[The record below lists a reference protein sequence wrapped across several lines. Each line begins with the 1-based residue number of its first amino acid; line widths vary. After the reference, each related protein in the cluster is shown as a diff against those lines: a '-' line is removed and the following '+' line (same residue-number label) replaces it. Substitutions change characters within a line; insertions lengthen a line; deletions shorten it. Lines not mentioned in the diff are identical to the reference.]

1 MVRIASIL
9 LLLISP
15 AFADQKPLRLDFG
28 VYPSDR
34 ATVMYRKMIPV
45 LEAIQDPIEQQLGV
59 RVDIHLT
66 IFADYAHG
74 IRALANGDVDFVR
87 FGPASYILAEEM
99 NENVTLLAKE
109 LRKGLARFNGLIIT
123 RVDSGIDTVEDLRN
137 RSFAFGD
144 QNSTIGRFLAQSE
157 MIDAGINSENLRSYD
172 FLGRHDLVANAII
185 SGSHDAGAL
194 KESTYKKLCDPKE
207 IKIVKVFENV
217 TKPWLARPGL
227 PEPVQKAIT
236 NSLLAIEDAE
246 VLKEIGCSGFTTAKP
261 KDYDTVR
268 EGMARAAS
276 FNPKKDEQA
285 DSKNA
290 KP

>member
-15 AFADQKPLRLDFG
+15 AFAEQKPLRLDFG

-66 IFADYAHG
+66 IFSDYAHG

-87 FGPASYILAEEM
+87 FGPASYILAEEI
-99 NENVTLLAKE
+99 NGNVTLLVKE
-109 LRKGLARFNGLIIT
+109 LRKGLARFNGLIVT
-123 RVDSGIDTVEDLRN
+123 RVDSGIDKVEDLRN

-194 KESTYKKLCDPKE
+194 KESTYKKLCDPKK

-217 TKPWLARPGL
+217 TKPWLARAGL
-227 PEPVQKAIT
+227 PEPVQKAIK
-236 NSLLAIEDAE
+236 NSLLAIEDTE

-261 KDYDTVR
+261 KDYDIVR